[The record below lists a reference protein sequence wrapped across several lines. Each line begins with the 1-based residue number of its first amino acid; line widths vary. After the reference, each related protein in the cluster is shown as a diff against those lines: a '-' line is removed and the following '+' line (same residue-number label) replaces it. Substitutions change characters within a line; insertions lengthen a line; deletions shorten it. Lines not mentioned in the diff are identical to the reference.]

1 MNERRTTSATLVC
14 RLTARRSLFRR
25 TVITLIPVCLHRLA
39 SQSSEIAFPPRLMS
53 DGSERAAG
61 PVVVLPRPPDGAS
74 LSWGETQAGR
84 RKGEQ
89 GGHVFPGH
97 EVLQSLTQG

>member
-1 MNERRTTSATLVC
+1 MNERAPYNLSYFSLQIDSPPVPLQTHSHHPHP
-14 RLTARRSLFRR
+14 RL
-25 TVITLIPVCLHRLA
+25 
-39 SQSSEIAFPPRLMS
+39 SSSSHQPIIRDRFLMS

-74 LSWGETQAGR
+74 LSWGEPQAGR